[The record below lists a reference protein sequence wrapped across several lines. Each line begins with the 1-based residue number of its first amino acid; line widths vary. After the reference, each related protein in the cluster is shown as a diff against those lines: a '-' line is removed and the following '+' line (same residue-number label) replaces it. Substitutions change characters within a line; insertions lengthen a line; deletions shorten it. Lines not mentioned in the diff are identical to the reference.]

1 MNLIMFDLT
10 GKIALITGASRGI
23 GKSISMILAQNGAHV
38 ICISRNINDV
48 QSVVDDITN
57 KKFNASAASCD
68 ISSTDNV
75 TSLVKNI
82 IDEHGKIDIL
92 VNNAGITRDNLL
104 MRMSDDDWNDV
115 INVNLKAAFTAIKAV
130 SRSMIKHRYG
140 RIINISSVVGL
151 MGNAGQINYAAS
163 KAGLIGMTKSV
174 ARELSS
180 RGITANCVAPGYV
193 ETDMTNK
200 LTDEIKSSL
209 NEQIPL
215 GRIGNVKDIAY
226 AVAFLASDEASYI
239 TGQTLSVDGGMVM

>member
-1 MNLIMFDLT
+1 
-10 GKIALITGASRGI
+10 
-23 GKSISMILAQNGAHV
+23 
-38 ICISRNINDV
+38 
-48 QSVVDDITN
+48 
-57 KKFNASAASCD
+57 
-68 ISSTDNV
+68 
-75 TSLVKNI
+75 
-82 IDEHGKIDIL
+82 
-92 VNNAGITRDNLL
+92 

-115 INVNLKAAFTAIKAV
+115 INVNLKAAFTAIKTV

>member
-48 QSVVDDITN
+48 QSVVDDIIN
-57 KKFNASAASCD
+57 QKFNASAASCD

-82 IDEHGKIDIL
+82 IDKHGKIDIL

-104 MRMSDDDWNDV
+104 MRMSEDDWDKV
-115 INVNLKAAFTAIKAV
+115 LNVNLKAVFTSIKVA
-130 SRSMIKHRYG
+130 SRSMIKQRSG

-151 MGNAGQINYAAS
+151 TGNSGQVNYAAS
-163 KAGLIGMTKSV
+163 KAGLIGMTKSI
-174 ARELSS
+174 AKEFAS
-180 RGITANCVAPGYV
+180 RGITANCIAPGYI
-193 ETDMTNK
+193 ETEMTSN
-200 LTDEIKSSL
+200 LTDDVKSSIK
-209 NEQIPL
+209 EQIPL
-215 GRIGNVKDIAY
+215 GRIGCVEDIAH
-226 AVAFLASDEASYI
+226 AVAYLASDEASYI
-239 TGQTLSVDGGMVM
+239 TGQTLTVDGGMVM